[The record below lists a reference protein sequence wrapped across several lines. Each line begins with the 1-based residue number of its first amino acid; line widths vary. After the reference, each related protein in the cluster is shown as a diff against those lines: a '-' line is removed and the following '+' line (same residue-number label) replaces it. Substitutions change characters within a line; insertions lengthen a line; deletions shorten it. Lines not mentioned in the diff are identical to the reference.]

1 MRGSICRRVEGCV
14 HLLPRV
20 ERESGRRELGEGGGG
35 GARPWREE
43 RWGGG
48 LPAAEVVVE
57 AAELT
62 VQELLWPSAL
72 ETGAGAGTLGM
83 QCISLIPIVFANL

>member
-1 MRGSICRRVEGCV
+1 M
-14 HLLPRV
+14 
-20 ERESGRRELGEGGGG
+20 
-35 GARPWREE
+35 
-43 RWGGG
+43 GGG

-83 QCISLIPIVFANL
+83 QGISLMPIVFANL